1 MNAAEIR
8 GRIIEAL
15 SKIAPE
21 IDPATI
27 DDRQP
32 LRDSLDLD
40 SMDFLNLLITLA
52 RELHV
57 EIPERDY
64 SKLQSLSSLVEY
76 LTARL
81 VPPG

>member
-8 GRIIEAL
+8 ESVLQAL
-15 SKIAPE
+15 AKIAPE

-64 SKLQSLSSLVEY
+64 SKLQSLGSLVEY
-76 LTARL
+76 LTAQLAPQR
-81 VPPG
+81 

>member
-1 MNAAEIR
+1 MNAVEIR
-8 GRIIEAL
+8 EIVVRTL

-40 SMDFLNLLITLA
+40 SMDFLNLLIALA

-64 SKLQSLSSLVEY
+64 SKLQSLGSLVEY
-76 LTARL
+76 LTAQL
-81 VPPG
+81 VAQR